1 MVFIIIMDTF
11 RIVYFFLSL
20 DMARPRRN
28 KKKEEIPTDWQGGI
42 HECCSWIPEIKQIQT
57 ARLMPVDVP
66 DLW

>member
-28 KKKEEIPTDWQGGI
+28 QKKEEIPTDWQGGI
-42 HECCSWIPEIKQIQT
+42 HECCSWIPEIQKIRT
-57 ARLMPVDVP
+57 LRLMQGETSD
-66 DLW
+66 